1 MKPEER
7 KVARRLRAEGAS
19 VREIAATV
27 GVSLST
33 ASVWTRDV
41 PLPVAAPSEPTPA
54 SDEPLRRCARCR
66 RALPVS
72 AFNAHPSGRQWWCC
86 ECFGQYYREDAE
98 RHRTRANALKR
109 AGGGPRVRPRA
120 PRCRDRVLRNPLR
133 EVSSSPDGRRQ

>member
-41 PLPVAAPSEPTPA
+41 SLPVAAPSEPAPA

-72 AFNAHPSGRQWWCC
+72 AFNAHPSGRQWWCR

-98 RHRTRANALKR
+98 RHRTRANALKARRVAEAR
-109 AGGGPRVRPRA
+109 AYVLESCAAGRVWTAGRSTWG
-120 PRCRDRVLRNPLR
+120 C
-133 EVSSSPDGRRQ
+133 SSSI